1 VAVVSYGLVD
11 GLTFPLMFDI
21 YKPKERLKLND
32 SYLSKPQI
40 ASQMIREIK
49 AMGFEIDCVMA
60 DSLYGESTSTFIR
73 CLQGLNLQFVVA
85 IRSNH
90 SVRLPAEQRVRANK
104 WRKFERIF
112 SDGSREVRYI
122 REIIYGKKREL
133 RYWEITTDIETLPEN
148 STWYVMTQ
156 IPGVL
161 AKEVGNLYGNRT
173 WIEYGFRQSK
183 SELGWADFRVTQY
196 SQIEKWWEIV
206 CSAYLMISLYTRFHT
221 AVNSRTSL
229 PNISSAKNC
238 PILHRFEQHQDA

>member
-1 VAVVSYGLVD
+1 
-11 GLTFPLMFDI
+11 
-21 YKPKERLKLND
+21 
-32 SYLSKPQI
+32 
-40 ASQMIREIK
+40 
-49 AMGFEIDCVMA
+49 
-60 DSLYGESTSTFIR
+60 
-73 CLQGLNLQFVVA
+73 
-85 IRSNH
+85 
-90 SVRLPAEQRVRANK
+90 VRLPAEQRVRANK

-133 RYWEITTDIETLPEN
+133 RYWEITTNIETLPEN

-206 CSAYLMISLYTRFHT
+206 CSAYLMIGLYTRSHT

-238 PILHRFEQHQDA
+238 PIFHRFEQHQDWNEKNSWKSHLNNLRLILQPLISFNLMQQWLKVFPIPQLSTGLARLRALMNFYPNPFSCLMNESEFLFSSAA

>member
-1 VAVVSYGLVD
+1 
-11 GLTFPLMFDI
+11 M
-21 YKPKERLKLND
+21 
-32 SYLSKPQI
+32 
-40 ASQMIREIK
+40 
-49 AMGFEIDCVMA
+49 
-60 DSLYGESTSTFIR
+60 
-73 CLQGLNLQFVVA
+73 
-85 IRSNH
+85 
-90 SVRLPAEQRVRANK
+90 RLPPEQRVRANK
-104 WRKFERIF
+104 WCNFERIF

-122 REIIYGKKREL
+122 REIIYGKKRAL

-206 CSAYLMISLYTRFHT
+206 CSAYLMISLYTRSNT
-221 AVNSRTSL
+221 AVNSQTSS
-229 PNISSAKNC
+229 PSSSSAKNFSL
-238 PILHRFEQHQDA
+238 LHRFEQHQDA

>member
-1 VAVVSYGLVD
+1 
-11 GLTFPLMFDI
+11 
-21 YKPKERLKLND
+21 
-32 SYLSKPQI
+32 
-40 ASQMIREIK
+40 
-49 AMGFEIDCVMA
+49 
-60 DSLYGESTSTFIR
+60 
-73 CLQGLNLQFVVA
+73 
-85 IRSNH
+85 
-90 SVRLPAEQRVRANK
+90 VRLPAEQRVRANK
-104 WRKFERIF
+104 WRKFERILD
-112 SDGSREVRYI
+112 DGSREVRYI

-133 RYWEITTDIETLPEN
+133 RYWEITADIETLPEN

-206 CSAYLMISLYTRFHT
+206 CSAYLMISLYTRSHT